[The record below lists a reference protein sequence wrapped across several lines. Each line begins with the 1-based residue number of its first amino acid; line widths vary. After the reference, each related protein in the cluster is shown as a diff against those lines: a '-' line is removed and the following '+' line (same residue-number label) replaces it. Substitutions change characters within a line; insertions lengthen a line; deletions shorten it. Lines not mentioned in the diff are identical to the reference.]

1 MSAIRITKSFTFDM
15 AHALE
20 GYNGLC
26 KNIHGHTYVLHVTVL
41 GKPIDENSNPEN
53 GLVMDF
59 GDLKKIVKKGVLD
72 TFDHALVIKEGSSI
86 LKSLN
91 LSENE
96 RLITTSFQPSCENLL
111 IHYVGI
117 IQSLLPQQV
126 KLVAVRLNETPTS
139 YAEWL
144 LEDQL

>member
-72 TFDHALVIKEGSSI
+72 TFDHALVIKEGSCI

-91 LSENE
+91 LTENE
-96 RLITTSFQPSCENLL
+96 RLITTPFQPSCENLL

>member
-91 LSENE
+91 LTENE
-96 RLITTSFQPSCENLL
+96 RLITTPFQPSCENLL

-117 IQSLLPQQV
+117 IKSLLPQQV

>member
-26 KNIHGHTYVLHVTVL
+26 KNIHGHTYVLQVTVL

-72 TFDHALVIKEGSSI
+72 TFDHALAIKEGSSI

-96 RLITTSFQPSCENLL
+96 RLITTPFQPSCENLL

-144 LEDQL
+144 LEDQQ

>member
-91 LSENE
+91 LTENE
-96 RLITTSFQPSCENLL
+96 RLITTPFQPSCENLL

>member
-91 LSENE
+91 LTENE
-96 RLITTSFQPSCENLL
+96 RLITTPFQPSCENLL

-117 IQSLLPQQV
+117 IKSLLPQQV

-139 YAEWL
+139 YAEWF
-144 LEDQL
+144 